1 MATYEY
7 LCGRCGPFD
16 VKSAVGKAPAVYDCP
31 ICARA
36 ARRVYS
42 APGLSLTSKT
52 SNASAALREREER
65 SREAPAVVSEV
76 PPRTGP
82 VSGPKRPPHP
92 PLPRP

>member
-16 VKSAVGKAPAVYDCP
+16 VKSTVGEAPAVYDCP
-31 ICARA
+31 VCARA
-36 ARRVYS
+36 ARRLYS
-42 APGLSLTSKT
+42 APGLSLTS
-52 SNASAALREREER
+52 SASAALREREER

-82 VSGPKRPPHP
+82 ESGPKRPPHP